1 MIESNYLSLLLISL
15 LTIFLVFSVIL
26 VVKFAFA
33 EPLLYNSSL
42 VNSTSGGNI
51 YPIIKGTFTFPSE
64 GFQITLPYGWS
75 GIDLSLVAMV
85 SPTGIDSK
93 TGIKLGGDKVLMVLG
108 RTNISDFVGTL
119 KHHDTSKYLDSL
131 KKIAEKVG
139 CKVLSDKFVI
149 INGMKS
155 EKLTGDCR
163 SHGEERTLSYAF
175 ASSNN
180 IIFVGL
186 KGSGLMFEKNLKK
199 FKEAVQTV
207 KINNP
212 RDIEEILLGHFVS
225 TK

>member
-1 MIESNYLSLLLISL
+1 MIESNYLNLLLFSL
-15 LTIFLVFSVIL
+15 LTIFIMFSVIL

-33 EPLLYNSSL
+33 ETLLYNSSL
-42 VNSTSGGNI
+42 VNGTSGGNI

-93 TGIKLGGDKVLMVLG
+93 TGFKPGGDKVLMVLG

-119 KHHDTSKYLDSL
+119 KHHDSSKYLDSL

-163 SHGEERTLSYAF
+163 SHGEEKTLSYAF
-175 ASSNN
+175 ASSKN
-180 IIFVGL
+180 IIFIGL

-207 KINNP
+207 KISNP
-212 RDIEEILLGHFVS
+212 RDIEEILLGYFVP
-225 TK
+225 TR

>member
-1 MIESNYLSLLLISL
+1 MIESNYLNLLLFSL
-15 LTIFLVFSVIL
+15 LTIFIMFSVIL

-33 EPLLYNSSL
+33 ETLLYNSSL
-42 VNSTSGGNI
+42 VNGTSGGNI

-93 TGIKLGGDKVLMVLG
+93 TGFKLGGDKVLMVLG

-119 KHHDTSKYLDSL
+119 KDHDTSKYLDSL

-139 CKVLSDKFVI
+139 CNVLSDKFVI

-163 SHGEERTLSYAF
+163 SHGEEKTLSYAF
-175 ASSNN
+175 ASSKN

-199 FKEAVQTV
+199 FQEAVQTV
-207 KINNP
+207 KISNP
-212 RDIEEILLGHFVS
+212 RDIEEILLGYFVP
-225 TK
+225 TR